1 MAKIRVYE
9 LARDLNMK
17 NKELLDKLEEMDIS
31 VASHMSS
38 LDDHTVSL
46 VKAGLKGK
54 KDTEAVEV
62 TRVRPTVIR
71 RRKKKVEEEPVV
83 PKVTPEEKV
92 LEEKPAK
99 KEEFLVEVSDRE
111 ILFEQTKGQAPS
123 EKPEKVPVESLKFEV
138 PETLDEAAEP
148 GTAEEVSMVEPAEK
162 ELPADQKP
170 GAFLPEKA
178 DTAEV
183 SKIAETVEVQVPES
197 ESDKTVVERTIQ
209 EKAKIIKPPE
219 PVEEILEKTP
229 EPEEKEKMVTP
240 QQLHVEEESVPKEKP
255 PELIKEKAKVEAQP
269 EQKSELKLA
278 EPKEKISK
286 KPRKTKKTQAQALPE
301 EKTVKL
307 KTKPSKKKKA
317 KREIPAK
324 IIKLPRV
331 TVEKEVEVVESGEKE
346 MPQVVVPEEIEHPKP
361 EISKQEHP
369 TLKEHDR
376 EGKKKKRGLEE
387 EQEKDKK
394 FFKKKISFRRKEVVE
409 GKDLYTNDKRG
420 RKGKKAVRAKASK
433 GHKTQI
439 TTPKAIK
446 RRIKI
451 DDAIMLSELA
461 KRMGIKASDM
471 ISKLM
476 SLGVMAT
483 VNQTIDYDTATLV
496 AGEFGY
502 EVERASFEEEIILKA
517 QKEDSEK
524 HQVTRPPVV
533 TIMGHVDHGKT
544 SLLDVIR
551 KTHITE
557 DEAGGITQHIGAYHV
572 ETEKGQIVF
581 LDTPGHEAFT
591 AMRARG
597 AQVTDIVVLVV
608 AADDGVMP
616 QTTEAINHARASN
629 VPIIVAVNKI
639 DKNNAEPER
648 VQRQLA
654 EQGLAPEEWGGDTIF
669 VKVSAKK
676 NQAIDD
682 LLEMILLQAEIL
694 ELQAN
699 ADKLAVGNVIEAKL
713 DSGRGP
719 VATILVKEGTLHAG
733 EPVVCGIH
741 YGKVRAMLND
751 RGQHVDAAG
760 PSIPVE
766 ILGLSGVPQAGDEM
780 VALTDERDA
789 KQVSIHRQQKQRSVE
804 LAKTSRLSLE
814 KLYEKMQEEEIKELN
829 LIIKADVHGSIEALK
844 DSLVKLSNE
853 EVKINV
859 VHAATGTITESDI
872 SLAAVSN
879 AIIIGFNVRPTPK
892 VVEYANEEHVD
903 IRFYNVI
910 YNAIKEVK
918 DAIVGMMSSTYEER
932 ILGRAEVRETFHVP
946 KIGTIAGCY
955 VTEGKV
961 ERGQSVRLVR
971 DGVVIFEGK
980 ISSLKRYK
988 DDYKEVQSGYECG
1001 IGIENFNDIKIQDII
1016 ECFYLEEIK
1025 PEL

>member
-1 MAKIRVYE
+1 
-9 LARDLNMK
+9 
-17 NKELLDKLEEMDIS
+17 
-31 VASHMSS
+31 
-38 LDDHTVSL
+38 
-46 VKAGLKGK
+46 
-54 KDTEAVEV
+54 
-62 TRVRPTVIR
+62 
-71 RRKKKVEEEPVV
+71 V
-83 PKVTPEEKV
+83 PEK
-92 LEEKPAK
+92 
-99 KEEFLVEVSDRE
+99 E
-111 ILFEQTKGQAPS
+111 ILISKETVGESAKEQIQTK
-123 EKPEKVPVESLKFEV
+123 
-138 PETLDEAAEP
+138 
-148 GTAEEVSMVEPAEK
+148 
-162 ELPADQKP
+162 
-170 GAFLPEKA
+170 
-178 DTAEV
+178 
-183 SKIAETVEVQVPES
+183 
-197 ESDKTVVERTIQ
+197 
-209 EKAKIIKPPE
+209 
-219 PVEEILEKTP
+219 
-229 EPEEKEKMVTP
+229 
-240 QQLHVEEESVPKEKP
+240 
-255 PELIKEKAKVEAQP
+255 AQP
-269 EQKSELKLA
+269 KSKSTVKT

-286 KPRKTKKTQAQALPE
+286 KPQKAKTTEAKPE

-307 KTKPSKKKKA
+307 KSKPSKKKKA
-317 KREIPAK
+317 KREVPAK
-324 IIKLPRV
+324 IIKLPSK
-331 TVEKEVEVVESGEKE
+331 TVEKETEAEETGEKDSA
-346 MPQVVVPEEIEHPKP
+346 QVVTSAEAEHFKA
-361 EISKQEHP
+361 ETAESKLSTH
-369 TLKEHDR
+369 KDHAK
-376 EGKKKKRGLEE
+376 EGKKKKHIAEAEE
-387 EQEKDKK
+387 PDKDKK

-409 GKDLYTNDKRG
+409 GKDLYSDDKRG
-420 RKGKKAVRAKASK
+420 RKVKKTAKAKAVK

-451 DDAIMLSELA
+451 DDAIMLSQLA
-461 KRMGIKASDM
+461 RRMGIKASDM

-483 VNQTIDYDTATLV
+483 VNQTIDYDTAALV

-502 EVERASFEEEIILKA
+502 EVERASFEEEAILKA
-517 QKEDSEK
+517 QKEEAKDSEK

-557 DEAGGITQHIGAYHV
+557 AEAGGITQHIGAYYV

-654 EQGLAPEEWGGDTIF
+654 EQGLTPEEWGGDTIF

-676 NQAIDD
+676 NKGIND
-682 LLEMILLQAEIL
+682 LLEMILLQAEIS

-719 VATILVKEGTLHAG
+719 VATVLVKEGTLHAG
-733 EPVVCGIH
+733 DPVVCGIH

-751 RGQHVDAAG
+751 RGQNVDAAG

-766 ILGLSGVPQAGDEM
+766 ILGLSGVPQAGDEL
-780 VALTDERDA
+780 VALSDEKDA
-789 KQVSIHRQQKQRSVE
+789 KQVSSHRQQKQRSVE

-932 ILGRAEVRETFHVP
+932 ILGRAEVRESFHVP
-946 KIGTIAGCY
+946 KVGTIAGCY

-961 ERGQSVRLVR
+961 ERGKPVRLVR

-988 DDYKEVQSGYECG
+988 DDFKEVQSGYECG
-1001 IGIENFNDIKIQDII
+1001 IGVENYNDIKIGDII